1 MATQEEKMA
10 DTIYMNRELSWLKF
24 NERVLEEAENPEN
37 PLCERLT
44 FASIY
49 QSNLDEFYMVRVGS
63 LVDQMLLAKDIRE
76 NKTNM
81 TPEEQLDAILA
92 RTKKLNRKRDV
103 VYEEIMENLE
113 QYGVHM
119 LNFHK
124 IEKEDRNYLERYFEA
139 EVAPVISPSIVGKR
153 QPFPFL
159 RNKEIYA
166 VVVLETKK
174 GKEKLG
180 IIPCSSTGILRLI
193 PVPGKT
199 GTYMLSEELILHFVS
214 KIFKGYHIKAKS
226 LLRIT
231 RNADID
237 ADALYDEDL
246 DYREFMVELIKARK
260 KLAPIRL
267 ELSREMDGD
276 VVETLC
282 EYLEVDKNY
291 VFRGDIPLDLS
302 FVFQIQDGLR
312 KRTEL
317 FYEKRIPQKSPLFNS
332 HEPILDQIAKKDRFL
347 SYPYESIKPFL
358 TMLHEAANDEDVV
371 SIKMTL
377 YRVAKQS
384 KVVEA
389 LIEAAENG
397 KEVFVLVELKARFDE
412 ENNIGWSRLLEDAG
426 CHVIYG
432 LDGYKVHSKLCQIM
446 KKKDGNVEYYT
457 QIGTGNYNEKTA
469 RLYTD
474 LSLMTADPKIGTE
487 AARVFQALA
496 MGETVEDMEYL
507 LVAPRCLQNK
517 VLAMIDEEIEHAK
530 AGEPAYIG
538 LKMNS
543 LTDKRIMSKLVEA
556 SCAGVHIDMVIRG
569 ICCLIPGVK
578 GQTENIHIISIVG
591 RFLEHSRIYIFG
603 TQERARIY
611 ISSADFMT
619 RNTLRRV
626 EVAAPIE
633 DPDIRMQIQE
643 MFVTMLSDNR
653 KARSMN
659 NKGIYKI
666 EPSDNAPLN
675 SQEVFL
681 QQAYDNAAPA
691 ATDK

>member
-180 IIPCSSTGILRLI
+180 IIPCSSTGIQRLI

-474 LSLMTADPKIGTE
+474 LSLMTADPKIGME

-496 MGETVEDMEYL
+496 MGETVEDMEHL

-517 VLAMIDEEIEHAK
+517 VLAMIDEEIKHAK
-530 AGEPAYIG
+530 AGEQAYIG

-543 LTDKRIMSKLVEA
+543 LTDKRIMNKLVEA

-653 KARSMN
+653 KARIMN

-691 ATDK
+691 TDK